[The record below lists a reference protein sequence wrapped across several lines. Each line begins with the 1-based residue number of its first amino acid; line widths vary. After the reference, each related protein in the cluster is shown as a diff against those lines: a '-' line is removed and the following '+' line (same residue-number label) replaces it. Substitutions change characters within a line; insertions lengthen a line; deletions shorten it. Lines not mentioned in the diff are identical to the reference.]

1 MTCSA
6 EESLLRDPW
15 VALGSPGCSMLE
27 HPEGESGCRGGD
39 AEMPR
44 GRGNARRLRR
54 LVWRDA
60 PLHRSPNHEQ
70 DLVVS
75 FAC

>member
-1 MTCSA
+1 M
-6 EESLLRDPW
+6 LRDPW

-60 PLHRSPNHEQ
+60 PHHCIAPRIMNKTWWSHLLAS
-70 DLVVS
+70 DA
-75 FAC
+75 FTC